1 MLQDAEMSSISGRPP
16 HPTTA
21 LWGSRDQRPQGA
33 DIMAQG
39 YTARPRTWDF
49 LFVII
54 QTLGNWKDAQVDAK
68 RITKETCL

>member
-1 MLQDAEMSSISGRPP
+1 
-16 HPTTA
+16 
-21 LWGSRDQRPQGA
+21 
-33 DIMAQG
+33 MAQG